1 MSYSYSLVLILLLCF
16 ALQPCAAFAP
26 SSLAPASVLETRSSS
41 RLLKFSAHG
50 DDYTT
55 DVNCCAIGGAASG
68 AANADGSWPY
78 AGAGG
83 GAAWAS
89 HAARDGLPSR
99 RKALVSMTSAIVGL
113 AFEAVQS
120 ADAAVTDETNAF
132 ANTASDSSYRGL
144 ESNRP
149 PMRASQSKATP
160 SDEVLISVPKSELAS
175 NGLGIELA
183 QIDFR
188 TNMRVYVKSVQPGSI
203 AAKRGIQKDFIV
215 VSVNGK
221 SAERTNAEGVAIL
234 VSQASKATPNDGS
247 IDFVFRDPSIF
258 NEKLADLSSSP
269 GGEVTTQIAPAGDT
283 TQRNQDGSAK
293 AGRDVTEQTDQRL
306 TVTQL
311 VAPKMCNR
319 QATTDDLLE
328 ISYVGTVVD
337 TGEIFDGSAIKING
351 EGIPGRGNDVS
362 LYFVLKKQFGQFPPG
377 FDVGLEGMCVVS
389 ICLFLQGAVRRVR
402 RACVSLV
409 LILYW

>member
-1 MSYSYSLVLILLLCF
+1 MSYRYSHVLILLLCC

-55 DVNCCAIGGAASG
+55 DE
-68 AANADGSWPY
+68 
-78 AGAGG
+78 
-83 GAAWAS
+83 AS
-89 HAARDGLPSR
+89 HAARNGLPSR

-113 AFEAVQS
+113 AFEAAQS

-132 ANTASDSSYRGL
+132 ANTASDSSYREL

-175 NGLGIELA
+175 NGLGIELS

-283 TQRNQDGSAK
+283 TQRNQDGSVK
-293 AGRDVTEQTDQRL
+293 AGRGVMEQTDQRL

-311 VAPKMCNR
+311 IAPKMCNR

-362 LYFVLKKQFGQFPPG
+362 LYFVLKKQAFGQFPPG

-389 ICLFLQGAVRRVR
+389 IHLCLLLQGAVLSVV
-402 RACVSLV
+402 CDVLMTHLSLLLLV
-409 LILYW
+409 G